1 MRLEELLGLLCGLT
15 IAVAVVTVVGHGLW
29 KLFAALFRAAGGDS
43 PAAPLPPI
51 RSRRVCPVCGQL
63 LGAVEDRCR
72 NCGAS
77 VGAPEPPSP
86 AADLAATRRQL
97 TRWWAQGTIT
107 EEVYRQLLPLATG
120 GAPSREVRAEPAAAA
135 PAAPPLE
142 PTSPFAAPPAPAAQ
156 PPAAAEIVA
165 AEVVEKVR
173 EPAAPAPVRPTPAR
187 PAPWDI
193 PEPPA
198 APARPTAR
206 QTLADMLQ
214 SFMEQRNIR
223 WAELISG
230 LLIVVS
236 AVGLVISL
244 RATLREKIP
253 YFPALM
259 FLLVTAGIHGAGIYS
274 LRRWNLKTT
283 SRAVL
288 IIATLLVPLA
298 FLASI
303 WLSGSG
309 IRAQPVTDTAYFL
322 AVVIGLASFGTMN
335 YFAARALLRHGW
347 WRLMTV
353 VLGTSAGQLLINRLE
368 AVATGPI
375 GAALLMLVPLGAF
388 LVAVLA
394 LLQVSARRGHFG
406 LRPAHQFF
414 LEVGVGTFSLLA
426 PIGLYLAK
434 AEDLRD
440 ALGNLSPVLSLA
452 ATALLAAGLVA
463 HRRLTGPQL
472 AAYRTTG
479 TAVAIGGAGLMLL
492 MLAFAW
498 PQLPLL
504 IAVGLVDFVLLT
516 LLARLAHLPVL
527 HIPAVACLGVA
538 HIGGF
543 HICQGTGSETTASGL
558 TLVQATL
565 SGSCTAALTVFAS
578 LVAGA
583 GGWLLRRWRDVGV
596 SYLQAATGWAGVCL
610 AIAAYTGFWAGP
622 AAGGDWAAAVFCY
635 FAAFALAGGWTLRR
649 QDATVLGS
657 ALLLMACVQGLQ
669 FNDWLREH
677 LDAVGLFPGRPVLVA
692 FLSHSLATG
701 ALAVARKV
709 TGEGSREVEES
720 KGRKVGGAGGDE
732 VLRALGWSSLVTSVC
747 ATPFALA
754 VSQDR
759 CGEHAVYVLCTATVW
774 MGWAL
779 AARSAWALAVFQ
791 LLSTVSLSFA
801 TAAVCVRGDW
811 WSGHVFDAR
820 HVYAQISV
828 LAVWCAG
835 WVVFRRLTGQQG
847 RALAEPV
854 APERA
859 LAEPVA
865 RERALA
871 EPVAPE
877 RALAEPVAPEPPA
890 RRPLLASLWPAAEPT
905 VDQVLTG
912 VLVAAVF
919 VATFVG
925 WLPGLSGEL
934 GLGEVLSAEGEA
946 SLRLFCAS
954 AGWWAVALMMLAVAA
969 ALWERR
975 SLVALAG
982 VVLLS
987 AAPLLLLAARFAD
1000 QQAAA
1005 SALRWLAALF
1015 CTGWTVAACWWGGR
1029 SGTAGVRT
1037 GGGSGMSRPADV
1049 LRWLSLALGGGAVL
1063 ALTTATLWQVAS
1075 GHRLG
1080 GPAAGSWFAA
1090 MGPAVSYAVPLAVLV
1105 AVLLAYA
1112 VREATDGYLLAAS
1125 LVFQYFVTL
1134 ACALPVLTAGRSFDA
1149 AVWAM
1154 LLQANAAGL
1163 AAFTGLWAGLLPWVD
1178 PRRSA
1183 TSAEVLDDAPLLSG
1197 QVVLLVAALVA
1208 IAMWIGGAL
1217 FLDPQGNWPAVDV
1230 LGRWPSYVAIVLA
1243 GGGLLWL
1250 FRRSPEWA
1258 VLQVALFAMA
1268 VVAHVVAASVHARDT
1283 AMAWRGFH
1291 VLEVGWLMVATVAV
1305 GWACKFTWRRR
1316 RDPTA
1321 VALTTIR
1328 AVVAW
1333 GSAAIAVAVATAI
1346 RGGLSD
1352 PERPWWSSAVAALAV
1367 VLAGALAVRG
1377 RQQRFAYASVLL
1389 AGVAATLLWIGLR
1402 RPPLDSPVILIDWNA
1417 MAVLLLAGTWLVWEI
1432 VFQRRGEAGMAPESP
1447 VAPVHKVVSL
1457 GAIALA
1463 GLWFLLASLF
1473 VVLSHGSTRWP
1484 PTELITSAVALAIL
1498 FLLLAG
1504 ALWDRRATYSVFGLY
1519 VWGLAAADFILLQ
1532 AELGH
1537 AVRTVAFLSVL
1548 AGYVA
1553 FTGYV
1558 WYTGASWADV
1568 GRRLGI
1574 FEPVEGLRRTARWLP
1589 VANLGLAA
1597 VVAVASASVVLSF
1610 AERELRVAAGCLP
1623 LLLAG
1628 GAAALAQQRRRAA
1641 LQLLAI
1647 LLVALAAV
1655 YLGWADLAPDW
1666 SARLWLDRTIRLL
1679 MACAGGAF
1687 VLGVVVAR
1695 VLRPAHD
1702 WHPAVRRG
1710 AVVLGVS
1717 AIAVLLCVLALEAA
1731 LFDRD
1736 EGAPIDAVQIAAVS
1750 VVLVA
1755 LLVALLSL
1763 AVMPGRDPLQLSE
1776 RGRMA
1781 YVYGA
1786 QIVAALLF
1794 AHIYLAKPTLFHGFL
1809 GPWWPYIVLAIAFG
1823 GVGVGAVFQRLGWR
1837 VLAEPFQK
1845 SGAFLPL
1852 VPALGMWVLN
1862 SESSY
1867 SMVLLTIGVLY
1878 MVLSFAHKSLV
1889 WGVAAALAGNGALWS
1904 LLAGTEDFTF
1914 AAHPQF
1920 WLIPPAVSALV
1931 AAQINRRRLSEPQLT
1946 AIRYAA
1952 MSLVYLSS
1960 SVEMLKI
1967 GIGES
1972 PWPPMILIG
1981 LAIAGVAFGIAMQVR
1996 AYLYMG
2002 TAFVLVSLV
2011 SMVAHAS
2018 RSIHHSWPWW
2028 AFGIAMGGLI
2038 LFVFG
2043 WFEGHREQMVRLVER
2058 LRHWEK

>member
-1 MRLEELLGLLCGLT
+1 MRLEQLLGLLCGLT
-15 IAVAVVTVVGHGLW
+15 IVVAVVMVVGHGMW
-29 KLFAALFRAAGGDS
+29 QLFAALFRAAGGDS

-107 EEVYRQLLPLATG
+107 NEMYRQLLPLVTG
-120 GAPSREVRAEPAAAA
+120 GGPSREVRAEPAAAA

-565 SGSCTAALTVFAS
+565 SGSCAAALTVFAS

-692 FLSHSLATG
+692 FLAHSLATG

-709 TGEGSREVEES
+709 TGEGSRKAEES

-828 LAVWCAG
+828 LAAWCAG

-854 APERA
+854 APG
-859 LAEPVA
+859 
-865 RERALA
+865 
-871 EPVAPE
+871 
-877 RALAEPVAPEPPA
+877 PPA
-890 RRPLLASLWPAAEPT
+890 RRPLLASLWLAAEPT

-925 WLPGLSGEL
+925 WLPGLSSEL
-934 GLGEVLSAEGEA
+934 ALGAVSSAEGEA
-946 SLRLFCAS
+946 SLRLFS
-954 AGWWAVALMMLAVAA
+954 TSPGWWSVALVMLAVAA

-975 SLVALAG
+975 TLIALAG
-982 VVLLS
+982 AVLLS

-1015 CTGWTVAACWWGGR
+1015 CIGWTVAACWWGGR
-1029 SGTAGVRT
+1029 GDTAGVRT

-1112 VREATDGYLLAAS
+1112 VREAADGYLLAAS

-1134 ACALPVLTAGRSFDA
+1134 ACVLPVLTAGHSFDA

-1163 AAFTGLWAGLLPWVD
+1163 AAFTGLWAGLQPWVD
-1178 PRRSA
+1178 PRRSTLA
-1183 TSAEVLDDAPLLSG
+1183 AEVWDDAPLLSV

-1208 IAMWIGGAL
+1208 ITMWIGGAL
-1217 FLDPQGNWPAVDV
+1217 FLDPQGNWPSVDV
-1230 LGRWPSYVAIVLA
+1230 LGRWPSYVAVVLA

-1250 FRRSPEWA
+1250 FRRSPESA

-1268 VVAHVVAASVHARDT
+1268 VVAHVVAASVHARDA
-1283 AMAWRGFH
+1283 AMAWQGFH
-1291 VLEVGWLMVATVAV
+1291 ILEVGWLMVAAVAV
-1305 GWACKFTWRRR
+1305 GWACKFTWWRRP
-1316 RDPTA
+1316 DSVAVVLPTIRTLVGWGS
-1321 VALTTIR
+1321 VAL
-1328 AVVAW
+1328 
-1333 GSAAIAVAVATAI
+1333 AVAVATAI

-1352 PERPWWSSAVAALAV
+1352 PQRPWWSSAVAALAV

-1417 MAVLLLAGTWLVWEI
+1417 IAVLLLAGAWLAWEI
-1432 VFQRRGEAGMAPESP
+1432 VFQRRGEAGMAPDSP

-1457 GAIALA
+1457 GAISLA

-1473 VVLSHGSTRWP
+1473 VVLSHGPTRWP
-1484 PTELITSAVALAIL
+1484 PTELITSAVVLAIL
-1498 FLLLAG
+1498 FLLLVG

-1647 LLVALAAV
+1647 LLVAAAAV

-1972 PWPPMILIG
+1972 LWPPMILIG